1 MDGGRGVEENR
12 EDVDDRGADL
22 DATESRSAFV
32 IIRVTSFVQ
41 IPLDPYQLSSRICA
55 KFGHLG
61 HLPPRKRFP
70 PFPLLGMMRK

>member
-1 MDGGRGVEENR
+1 MMDGGRGVEENR

-41 IPLDPYQLSSRICA
+41 IPLNRALLSSRI
-55 KFGHLG
+55 
-61 HLPPRKRFP
+61 
-70 PFPLLGMMRK
+70 